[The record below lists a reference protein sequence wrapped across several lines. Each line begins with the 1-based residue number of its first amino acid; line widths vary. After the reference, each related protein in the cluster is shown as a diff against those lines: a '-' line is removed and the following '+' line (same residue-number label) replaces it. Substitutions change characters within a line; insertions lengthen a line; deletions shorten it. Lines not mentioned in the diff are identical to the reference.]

1 MTLAI
6 SPDDSVSSIL
16 AYVRTALPKEYVDS
30 ERMFDC
36 CTIIDEFHA
45 NMREHVAGQID
56 DFKWWLG
63 VSHHG
68 GVIKLRFQYVG
79 PCFDPTHAVS
89 IIDQSIEFR
98 RIGGLGL
105 ALISQLSD
113 KLDYTYSSGVN
124 TLSVEINTAEFP
136 KEDEPCL

>member
-16 AYVRTALPKEYVDS
+16 TYFRTILPEEYSDS
-30 ERMFDC
+30 ERMYDC

-45 NMREHVAGQID
+45 NMREHVAGQDD

-63 VSHHG
+63 VSHQG
-68 GVIKLRFQYVG
+68 GVIRLSFQYAG
-79 PCFDPTHAVS
+79 PCFDPTQAQS
-89 IIDQSIEFR
+89 IVDQSIEFR

-113 KLDYTYSSGVN
+113 KLDYTYNSGFNTLLVEVN
-124 TLSVEINTAEFP
+124 TTGFP
-136 KEDEPCL
+136 KEDEACL